1 MLSLKAGRKIA
12 LIDGDKKQP
21 IFLKDNDDGE
31 AEIET
36 TDENKKHMFEKYLDM
51 DKKLSAVDIQK
62 LMRAYEDGSGEGL
75 EGKLSRKYIDG
86 VRYVED
92 SLKKHL
98 DYGSKTSL
106 VPIIEEPS
114 YRLFVSGLSGSGKS
128 YFISM
133 FLKHNK
139 VKREGA
145 GIFLFSPVQ
154 DDKAMKSI
162 KNLIHL
168 DLDEFM
174 AETKGREFEIED
186 IPEGSVCIFDDIE
199 SWGKG
204 RAKPYMELRDILLER
219 GRHRDIST
227 ICVSH
232 NCCNGHATKV
242 SIREAQYWCLFPKF
256 NARDTKVILKTYGGF
271 DKDEI
276 DEIMAMKTRWCL
288 IRKSIPKY
296 AIGEHSVISY

>member
-1 MLSLKAGRKIA
+1 MLSLNSGRKIA
-12 LIDGDKKQP
+12 IIDGDKKKP
-21 IFLKDNDDGE
+21 IFLKDDDSEE

-36 TDENKKHMFEKYLDM
+36 TFENKKRMFSKYLEL
-51 DKKLSAVDIQK
+51 DKKLSTSDIQK
-62 LMRAYEDGSGEGL
+62 LERAYDTDSPPSEL
-75 EGKLSRKYIDG
+75 EGKLSRKYVDG
-86 VRYVED
+86 VKYVEN

-98 DYGSKTSL
+98 DYGSKTKL
-106 VPIIEEPS
+106 IPIIEEPS

-128 YFISM
+128 HFISM
-133 FLKHNK
+133 FIKNNRLN
-139 VKREGA
+139 REGA

-154 DDKAMKSI
+154 DDKEMSNI

-168 DLDEFM
+168 DLDEFI
-174 AETKGREFEIED
+174 AESGKELEIED

-204 RAKPYMELRDILLER
+204 RAKPYMDLRDILLER

-232 NCCNGHATKV
+232 NAMNGHATKA

-256 NARDTKVILKTYGGF
+256 NSRDTKVILKTYGGF
-271 DKDEI
+271 DKGEI

-296 AIGEHSVISY
+296 AIGEHTVIAY

>member
-1 MLSLKAGRKIA
+1 MLSLKAGRRIA
-12 LIDGDKKQP
+12 LIDGDKKNA
-21 IFLKDNDDGE
+21 IFLKDDDSGE

-36 TDENKKHMFEKYLDM
+36 TDENKKRMYEKFLEM
-51 DKKLSAVDIQK
+51 DKKLSVTDIQK
-62 LMRAYEDGSGEGL
+62 LKRAYDTGSSAEL
-75 EGKLSRKYIDG
+75 EGKLSRKYVDG
-86 VRYVED
+86 VKYVED

-98 DYGSKTSL
+98 DYGSKTEL
-106 VPIIEEPS
+106 VPIIDEPS
-114 YRLFVSGLSGSGKS
+114 FRMFISGLSGSGKS

-139 VKREGA
+139 VRRDGA
-145 GIFLFSPVQ
+145 GVFLFSPVQ
-154 DDKAMKSI
+154 DDKAMAGI

-174 AETKGREFEIED
+174 AEAKGKELEIED
-186 IPEGSVCIFDDIE
+186 IPEGSICIFDDIE

-204 RAKPYMELRDILLER
+204 KAKPYMELRDILLER
-219 GRHRDIST
+219 GRHRHIST

-271 DKDEI
+271 DKAEI